1 VTKCMQL
8 HAPSLNVEESMEEEK
23 EGEVES
29 ADEDEEIVAWG
40 WKVES
45 QAQV

>member
-1 VTKCMQL
+1 MTKCMQL
-8 HAPSLNVEESMEEEK
+8 HAPSLNVDESMEEEN

-29 ADEDEEIVAWG
+29 SEEDEEIVAWG

-45 QAQV
+45 QEQV